1 MAVKYS
7 KQRDFGAKD
16 RKTRKMSNKMWTLR
30 KVYRIKRNAKNTAK
44 RYRAKGWLAR
54 VIKSV
59 DKGWA
64 VYTHRPR

>member
-7 KQRDFGAKD
+7 KVRDFGAKD

-30 KVYRIKRNAKNTAK
+30 RVYRTKTIAKETAQ